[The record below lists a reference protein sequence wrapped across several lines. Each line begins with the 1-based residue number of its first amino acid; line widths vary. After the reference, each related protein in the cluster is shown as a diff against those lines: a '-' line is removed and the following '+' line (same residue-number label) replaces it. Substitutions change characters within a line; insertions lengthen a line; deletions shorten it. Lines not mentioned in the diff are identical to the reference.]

1 MKDWNCQSTNFVFVI
16 VVFRLQTQIITHSFS
31 ENATRDNISKKKRAP
46 LLGQPKSIYYLAS
59 IFFVRDRY
67 SITMSLVRYLQEV
80 MLVSQLNFST
90 LAQTVVNFQNFKFIV
105 NEDVV
110 YNHILQGHV
119 FQRLTVGSATQARA
133 LEHFTSLMSVIS
145 LYDDKQVSW
154 LISFLRECCVCRMV
168 NSASIMKKEKVFISI
183 LFWLLICFSYSEGK
197 DSLYFE
203 FARVLLVRVHFSG
216 ATAFFFCISAIKRFS
231 V

>member
-1 MKDWNCQSTNFVFVI
+1 M
-16 VVFRLQTQIITHSFS
+16 
-31 ENATRDNISKKKRAP
+31 RAP
-46 LLGQPKSIYYLAS
+46 LYYLAS

-67 SITMSLVRYLQEV
+67 SITMCLVRYLQEV

-90 LAQTVVNFQNFKFIV
+90 LAQTAVNFQNFKFIV

-110 YNHILQGHV
+110 YNHILEGHV
-119 FQRLTVGSATQARA
+119 FQRLAVGSATQARA

-183 LFWLLICFSYSEGK
+183 LFWLLICFSYGEGK

-216 ATAFFFCISAIKRFS
+216 ETAFFLHQRNQEVFGLTNKEIMIC
-231 V
+231 

>member
-1 MKDWNCQSTNFVFVI
+1 M
-16 VVFRLQTQIITHSFS
+16 
-31 ENATRDNISKKKRAP
+31 
-46 LLGQPKSIYYLAS
+46 
-59 IFFVRDRY
+59 
-67 SITMSLVRYLQEV
+67 
-80 MLVSQLNFST
+80 
-90 LAQTVVNFQNFKFIV
+90 
-105 NEDVV
+105 
-110 YNHILQGHV
+110 

-183 LFWLLICFSYSEGK
+183 LFWLLICFGYSEGK

-216 ATAFFFCISAIKRFS
+216 ATAFFFASAQSRGFRFD
-231 V
+231 